1 MRKTRLYYPDTL
13 SCDTDVQLN
22 NTASTHLVRVLRARA
37 GFPVILFN
45 GNGKQY
51 NAEVMDANP
60 RKTTVHIINE
70 QIISRES
77 PLKITLIQGI
87 SRNDRM
93 EICLQK
99 ATELGVHQI
108 FPVTCERSSLKLDNH
123 RQQKKQSHWQQ
134 IVISACEQSGR
145 NTIPPVQPLQTLTE
159 YLNRPFDSQH
169 RFFLHPDASQNLKS
183 FQIQIATP
191 PADVNIL
198 IGPEG
203 GLDEQEI
210 HLLTK
215 NHWQGI
221 KMGPRVLRTETAGPA
236 AIALLQLLGGDF

>member
-1 MRKTRLYYPDTL
+1 MRKTRLYYPDVL
-13 SCDTDVQLN
+13 HCNTDVQLN
-22 NTASTHLVRVLRARA
+22 NTASAHLSRVLRARA

-51 NAEVMDANP
+51 NAEVMDTNP
-60 RKTTVHIINE
+60 RKITVHIISE
-70 QIISRES
+70 QVITRES

-93 EICLQK
+93 ETCLQK
-99 ATELGVHQI
+99 ATELGVHQL
-108 FPVTCERSSLKLDNH
+108 FPVICERSNFKLDEQ
-123 RQQKKQSHWQQ
+123 RLKKKLSHWQQ
-134 IVISACEQSGR
+134 VVIGACEQSGR

-159 YLNRPFDSQH
+159 YLNAPVDNQY
-169 RFFLHPDASQNLKS
+169 RFFLHPDAEQKLKS
-183 FQIQIATP
+183 FQTQISTP
-191 PADVNIL
+191 PSGVSIL

-210 HLLTK
+210 HLLTQ

-221 KMGPRVLRTETAGPA
+221 KMGPRILRTETAGPA